1 MEGKITEKTDKYV
14 KLEFEGVVLVYYN
27 DEIAS
32 IEQDTANNSGEVS
45 PQLESLYKAYVSSL
59 QAPKKPTPPVVTQKI
74 TKPTLQSTP
83 ETQDEQ
89 VAESTNTKRKI
100 AGVDFAKLPPE
111 YQEMIKATLAQQ
123 KASSSKALE
132 NK

>member
-1 MEGKITEKTDKYV
+1 MDQVKIYIFAAVFCFCFLELGFSETVVLKNGQKVEGKITEKTDKYV

-83 ETQDEQ
+83 E
-89 VAESTNTKRKI
+89 KI
-100 AGVDFAKLPPE
+100 C
-111 YQEMIKATLAQQ
+111 
-123 KASSSKALE
+123 
-132 NK
+132 